1 MAGGIGS
8 RFWPMSTEQNPKQ
21 FLDFLGT
28 GKSLIQMT
36 FDRLLRFIPP
46 DQIFIL
52 TNESYKTQVLEQLPS
67 ISSDQ
72 VLCEPMRKNTAP
84 CIAYAAGKLYDLN
97 QDANLIV
104 TPSDHLVLQE
114 DRFATTVNKG
124 IQASES
130 GDIVTIG
137 IKPTRPDT
145 GYGYIEFQ
153 EGTETTPN
161 SIHKVTQFRE
171 KPDLDRAE
179 DFVAAGN
186 FYWNAGVFIWKAK
199 TIIDSLAVYEPDIH
213 NLFTTDLSSYNTDEE
228 QIFVNHCFADT
239 KEISIDYAIMEKADN
254 IQVILADF
262 DWSDLGT
269 WGSLYTHLDKDTDGN
284 SVQGDNVKLFNSKNT
299 LIRVEDRT
307 EAVIDSLDGYIVVQS
322 ENRIMILK
330 NENEQE
336 LKNFLK

>member
-1 MAGGIGS
+1 
-8 RFWPMSTEQNPKQ
+8 
-21 FLDFLGT
+21 
-28 GKSLIQMT
+28 
-36 FDRLLRFIPP
+36 
-46 DQIFIL
+46 
-52 TNESYKTQVLEQLPS
+52 
-67 ISSDQ
+67 
-72 VLCEPMRKNTAP
+72 MRKNTAP

-97 QDANLIV
+97 ENANLIV

-124 IQASES
+124 IEAAES

-145 GYGYIEFQ
+145 GYGYIEFG
-153 EGTETTPN
+153 EGSNTTPN

-171 KPDLDRAE
+171 KPDLDKAKE
-179 DFVAAGN
+179 FVSAGN

-199 TIIDSLAVYEPDIH
+199 TIIDSLANYEPDVH
-213 NLFTTDLSSYNTDEE
+213 GLFTADLSNYNTDQE
-228 QIFVNHCFADT
+228 QNFVNQCFADT
-239 KEISIDYAIMEKADN
+239 KDISIDYAIMEKADN

-269 WGSLYTHLDKDTDGN
+269 WGSLYAHLDKDNDGN
-284 SVQGDNVKLFNSKNT
+284 SVQGKNVKLFNSKNT
-299 LIRVEDRT
+299 LIKVEDGT

-322 ENRIMILK
+322 ESRIMILK

-336 LKNFLK
+336 LKTFLK

>member
-36 FDRLLRFIPP
+36 FDRLLRFIPA
-46 DQIFIL
+46 DQIYIL
-52 TNESYKTQVLEQLPS
+52 TNESYKGQVLEQLPS
-67 ISSDQ
+67 IKADQ

-97 QDANLIV
+97 KEANLIV
-104 TPSDHLVLQE
+104 TPSDHLVIQE
-114 DRFATTVNKG
+114 DRFGATVNKG
-124 IQASES
+124 IEAAES

-145 GYGYIEFQ
+145 GYGYIEFG
-153 EGTETTPN
+153 EGSDTTPN
-161 SIHKVTQFRE
+161 SIHQVTQFRE
-171 KPDLDRAE
+171 KPDLDKAKE
-179 DFVAAGN
+179 FVSAGN

-199 TIIDSLAVYEPDIH
+199 TIIDSLASYEPEVH
-213 NLFTTDLSSYNTDEE
+213 SLFTSDLSSYNTEKE
-228 QIFVNHCFADT
+228 QAFVNQCFADT
-239 KEISIDYAIMEKADN
+239 KDISIDYAIMEKADN

-269 WGSLYTHLDKDTDGN
+269 WGSLYAHLGKDGN
-284 SVQGDNVKLFNSKNT
+284 GNSIQGDNVKLFNSRNT
-299 LIRVEDRT
+299 LIKVENGT

>member
-36 FDRLLRFIPP
+36 FDRLLRFIPAE
-46 DQIFIL
+46 QIYIL
-52 TNESYKTQVLEQLPS
+52 TNESYKAQVLEQLPS
-67 ISSDQ
+67 INADQ

-97 QDANLIV
+97 EDANLIV

-124 IQASES
+124 IEAAES

-145 GYGYIEFQ
+145 GYGYIEFG
-153 EGTETTPN
+153 EGSSTAPN

-171 KPDLDRAE
+171 KPDINKAKE
-179 DFVAAGN
+179 FVSAGN

-199 TIIDSLAVYEPDIH
+199 TIIDSLASYEPDVH
-213 NLFTTDLSSYNTDEE
+213 SLFTADLSNYNTDQE
-228 QIFVNHCFADT
+228 QTFVNQCFADT
-239 KEISIDYAIMEKADN
+239 KDISIDYAIMEKADN

-269 WGSLYTHLDKDTDGN
+269 WGSLYAHLDKDNNNN
-284 SVQGDNVKLFNSKNT
+284 SVQGNNVKLFNSQNT
-299 LIRVEDRT
+299 LIKVENGT

-322 ENRIMILK
+322 ENRLMILK

>member
-8 RFWPMSTEQNPKQ
+8 RFWPMSTEKNPKQ

-36 FDRLLRFIPP
+36 FERLLRFIPA
-46 DQIFIL
+46 DQIYIL
-52 TNESYKTQVLEQLPS
+52 TNESYKEQVLEQLPA
-67 ISSDQ
+67 INEGQ

-97 QDANLIV
+97 ENANLIV
-104 TPSDHLVLQE
+104 TPADHLVIQE
-114 DRFATTVNKG
+114 DRFATTVKKG
-124 IQASES
+124 IEAAEG

-145 GYGYIEFQ
+145 GYGYIEFGQ
-153 EGTETTPN
+153 DSETTPN
-161 SIHKVTQFRE
+161 TIHEVTQFRE
-171 KPDLDRAE
+171 KPDLDKAKA
-179 DFVAAGN
+179 FVAAGN

-199 TIIDSLAVYEPDIH
+199 TIIDSLASYEPEVH
-213 NLFTTDLSSYNTDEE
+213 ELFTTDLSNYNTEEE
-228 QIFVNHCFADT
+228 QSFVNKCFAAT
-239 KEISIDYAIMEKADN
+239 KDISIDYAIMERADN
-254 IQVILADF
+254 IRLILADF

-269 WGSLYTHLDKDTDGN
+269 WGSLYAHLEKDQEGN
-284 SVQGDNVKLFNSKNT
+284 SVQGENVKLFNSRNT
-299 LIRVEDRT
+299 LIKIEDGT